1 MASIDRMSLLELLRK
16 SGFDGDVDFLSPECS
31 CTFVDG
37 GGVTAQIGAERYER
51 NTERTNQRN
60 GYRQREWHTRV
71 GTLDLSIPKLRKGS
85 YFPSLLEPRKRAEK
99 ALLSVVQEAYIH
111 GVSTRKVDEL
121 VESLGMKGISKSEV
135 SRICRD
141 STMS

>member
-1 MASIDRMSLLELLRK
+1 VASIDRMSLLELLRK
-16 SGFDGDVDFLSPECS
+16 SGSDGDVDFLKEALNVLVHSLMEAE
-31 CTFVDG
+31 VA
-37 GGVTAQIGAERYER
+37 AQIGAERYER

-99 ALLSVVQEAYIH
+99 ALLSVVQVDGTLPI
-111 GVSTRKVDEL
+111 RKVAH
-121 VESLGMKGISKSEV
+121 GGISP
-135 SRICRD
+135 
-141 STMS
+141 